1 MWMVCSLKAD
11 RNQLKC
17 GKTGQYPV
25 IAVPIVQLGQHSTR
39 TQALRAMVAEYYP
52 EHAQATEQ
60 HLARL
65 AKDLISGSSKIH
77 KIVNVK

>member
-1 MWMVCSLKAD
+1 M
-11 RNQLKC
+11 
-17 GKTGQYPV
+17 
-25 IAVPIVQLGQHSTR
+25 QLGQHSTR